1 VLAWLAGRRHDSV
14 RGVRSLLPGS
24 LLAASILLGCH
35 PRAATPEASSTPTLC
50 QPPPATGDHQHDFD
64 FEFGRWTAKLSRRLR
79 PLTSSNEWVAYEGTS
94 VVHPLWQGRS
104 NVGEL
109 DVSGPSGH
117 IEGLTL
123 RLYDPAARRWT
134 VRFASSRDGD
144 LTPGLVGGFTDGR
157 GEFMDQET
165 FDGRPICVRFVF
177 SEVTRATF
185 RFEQA
190 FSADEGRTWEANWVS
205 TFTRVGP

>member
-1 VLAWLAGRRHDSV
+1 MLAWPTQARRDSV
-14 RGVRSLLPGS
+14 QGVRSLLLGS
-24 LLAASILLGCH
+24 LLAASILPGCH
-35 PRAATPEASSTPTLC
+35 PRAATPEVPPAPALC

-79 PLTSSNEWVAYEGTS
+79 PLTGSNEWVAYEGTS

-109 DVSGPSGH
+109 DVSGPAGH
-117 IEGLTL
+117 VEGLTL
-123 RLYDPAARRWT
+123 RLYDPSARRWT
-134 VRFASSRDGD
+134 VRFANSRDGD

-157 GEFMDQET
+157 GEFMDQEVM
-165 FDGRPICVRFVF
+165 DGKPICVRFVF
-177 SEVTRATF
+177 SDMTRDTF

-190 FSADEGRTWEANWVS
+190 FSADEGRTWEVNWVS

>member
-1 VLAWLAGRRHDSV
+1 
-14 RGVRSLLPGS
+14 VRSLLLRS
-24 LLAASILLGCH
+24 LLAASVLLGCH
-35 PRAATPEASSTPTLC
+35 PRATTPEASQAPALC

-79 PLTSSNEWVAYEGTS
+79 PLTGSNEWVTYEGTS

-109 DVSGPSGH
+109 DVSGSAGR

-157 GEFMDQET
+157 GEFMDQEVL
-165 FDGRPICVRFVF
+165 DGRPICVRFVF
-177 SEVTRATF
+177 SEVTRDTF

-190 FSADEGRTWEANWVS
+190 FSSDEGRTWEANWVS